1 MKVVYIDLLFIT
13 NLIPDYLLL
22 RITATLLGRYVRW
35 WRQACGAAFAAAC
48 ALPLYLL
55 PMSTYLSLCI
65 KALVCLLVC
74 LITFGRHRLANTCT
88 LFCAM
93 SFAFAGGV
101 SAVCWLGLL
110 DGVSV
115 RGGALYANLSLPM
128 LICASLLAY
137 CVMRLVFSCG
147 EAARGGRRAKAEIT
161 LLNKTLTVS
170 AYRDSGNTLHEPFT
184 GKGVLVLSPRECME
198 LVPDDAAEVL
208 RRDVPPLGC
217 FEELGRMY
225 PGVFSLIPYST
236 AGNSGLMVCI
246 KPDLILID
254 GKKDHRIV
262 GISHREITINGCSAV
277 IGV

>member
-1 MKVVYIDLLFIT
+1 MKVIYIDLLFVT

-22 RITATLLGRYVRW
+22 RITATLLGRYVRQ
-35 WRQACGAAFAAAC
+35 WRLILGAVFAAVC
-48 ALPLYLL
+48 ALPLYML
-55 PMSTYLSLCI
+55 PMSTYLSLSA

-74 LITFGRHRLANTCT
+74 LVTFGRRKITAACT

-115 RGGALYANLSLPM
+115 RGGTLYANLSLPM

-147 EAARGGRRAKAEIT
+147 EASRGGRTAKVELA
-161 LLNKTLTVS
+161 LMGKSLTVT
-170 AYRDSGNTLHEPFT
+170 AYEDSGNTLREPFS
-184 GKGVLVLSPRECME
+184 GKAVLVLSPSLCAQLLPR
-198 LVPDDAAEVL
+198 DAARVL
-208 RRDVPPLGC
+208 REGMPPHRC
-217 FEELGRMY
+217 FEELGRMH

-236 AGNSGLMVCI
+236 AGDGGLMVCI
-246 KPDLILID
+246 KPERMTVN
-254 GKKDHRIV
+254 GKKDPRLV
-262 GISHREITINGCSAV
+262 GISHREITVNGCGAI